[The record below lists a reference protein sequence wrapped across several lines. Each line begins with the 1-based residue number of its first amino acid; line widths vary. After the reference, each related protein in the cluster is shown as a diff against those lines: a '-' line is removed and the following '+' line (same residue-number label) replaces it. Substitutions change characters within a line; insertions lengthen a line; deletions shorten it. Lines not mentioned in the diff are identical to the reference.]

1 MAKLESSLKNMVLS
15 LSVIAFIASGL
26 LASSYTLTKEP
37 IAKAQ
42 KDKQSNAIKEVLPN
56 KQAIVGEKVEIRLQG
71 KEIPFVIYPSFLNE
85 EFVGAAIQ
93 TYSNDGYSGK
103 IEIMVGID
111 KEGTISNYTILT
123 SNETP
128 GLGSKASQ
136 WFKTSKNDQDIRGKN
151 PGKVNFTVKKDG
163 GDIDAITAS
172 TISSRAFLASIRDAF
187 EAFKKYQEQNKSK

>member
-1 MAKLESSLKNMVLS
+1 M
-15 LSVIAFIASGL
+15 
-26 LASSYTLTKEP
+26 ASSYTLTKEP

>member
-1 MAKLESSLKNMVLS
+1 M
-15 LSVIAFIASGL
+15 
-26 LASSYTLTKEP
+26 
-37 IAKAQ
+37 
-42 KDKQSNAIKEVLPN
+42 LPN
-56 KQAIVGEKVEIRLQG
+56 KQAIVGDKIEIRLQG

-128 GLGSKASQ
+128 GLGSKAGQ
-136 WFKTSKNDQDIRGKN
+136 WFKTSKGDQDIRGKN

>member
-15 LSVIAFIASGL
+15 LSVITFIASGL

>member
-187 EAFKKYQEQNKSK
+187 EAFKKYQEQNKSI

>member
-1 MAKLESSLKNMVLS
+1 MAKLESSLRNMVLS
-15 LSVIAFIASGL
+15 LSVITFIASGL

-136 WFKTSKNDQDIRGKN
+136 WFKTPKNDQDIRGKN

>member
-85 EFVGAAIQ
+85 EFVGVAIQ